1 MPAEEVR
8 RQEVVLRI
16 QEKLREFLFT
26 ETDVFY
32 YHLESVGVRRDEI
45 LDKPEQFVDALYDI
59 FGNGATLIES
69 AIISEI
75 RTSRNADTAATAA
88 AKRDLVDVLKSIG
101 RRTK

>member
-1 MPAEEVR
+1 MPADEVR
-8 RQEVVLRI
+8 RQEVVFRI
-16 QEKLREFLFT
+16 QEKLQEFLFT

-59 FGNGATLIES
+59 FGNGAALIEG

-75 RTSRNADTAATAA
+75 RTSSGNAGISATAA
-88 AKRDLVDVLKSIG
+88 KQDLVDVLKSIG